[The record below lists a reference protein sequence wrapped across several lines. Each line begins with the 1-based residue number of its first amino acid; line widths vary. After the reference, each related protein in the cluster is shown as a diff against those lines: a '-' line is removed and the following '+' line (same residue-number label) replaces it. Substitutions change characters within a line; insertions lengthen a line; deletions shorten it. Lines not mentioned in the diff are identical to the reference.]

1 MNTGR
6 IIIIYNKCACVYEE
20 CTEKN
25 YFHYDLLVCTATH
38 KMCVFIH
45 GPTPMRALRVCNR
58 SFMADPAV
66 YARRKRS
73 HLQSEESSAE
83 MLTQFWSIPVYN
95 KWDSVVTH
103 NDEMD
108 IPTLLADFL
117 NSDR

>member
-20 CTEKN
+20 CTEKKL
-25 YFHYDLLVCTATH
+25 FSLWSSSIHYTATH
-38 KMCVFIH
+38 KMCVFFH

-58 SFMADPAV
+58 SFMADPTM

-83 MLTQFWSIPVYN
+83 YC
-95 KWDSVVTH
+95 
-103 NDEMD
+103 
-108 IPTLLADFL
+108 
-117 NSDR
+117 